1 MASLFEDTAGV
12 IFKYLDR
19 GYQKTIVL
27 IPGWA
32 ADYRIFDS
40 LDLDFNYLLP
50 LNFSPFTFE
59 KSLVKVLGEKK
70 VGKISLLGWSLGGFL
85 GAEFAAKHTDL
96 IDELILISIRK
107 KYKEKEIAGIKELL
121 KRSKKGYLY
130 KFYTRCFSKQ
140 ESLSRFKKNLFR
152 SYCEKLDLECLLE
165 TLDYLGRAE
174 IKPEELAGIGRIKII
189 HGEADK
195 IAPINE
201 AVSIKEDLA
210 QAEFTSIKN
219 SGHIPFL
226 EEDIRKYI

>member
-1 MASLFEDTAGV
+1 MWET

-19 GYQKTIVL
+19 GYQKVIVL

-32 ADYRIFDS
+32 TDYRIFDS

-59 KSLVKVLGEKK
+59 KNLLRVLRDKK
-70 VGKISLLGWSLGGFL
+70 ISRVSLLGWSLGGFL
-85 GAEFAAKHTDL
+85 GAEFAAKHTDP

-107 KYKEKEIAGIKELL
+107 KYKEREIAEVKGLL
-121 KRSKKGYLY
+121 KKSKKGYLY
-130 KFYTRCFSKQ
+130 NFYTRCFS
-140 ESLSRFKKNLFR
+140 EKKNLSQFKKSLFR
-152 SYCEKLDLECLLE
+152 RYCKKLDLEYLLE
-165 TLDYLGRAE
+165 TLDYLRRAE
-174 IKPEELAGIGRIKII
+174 IKPEELAGVGKIKII

-195 IAPINE
+195 IAPVKE
-201 AVSIKEDLA
+201 AGNIKEGLV
-210 QAEFTSIKN
+210 QAEFVSIRD